1 MANVARQRRLA
12 DRIRHIVA
20 DMLELRIKDPRL
32 GFVTI
37 TDVRVTPD
45 LREASIFYT
54 VYGDVQ
60 EQEASAQALASATG
74 VIRSEVENKPA
85 SSSRRRWSSFRTR
98 FRRTLDTWKNC
109 SPKRPRRTPRS
120 TSRQWAPPTPGRPTR
135 TGIPEKTA
143 TSSGPHVGRGSR
155 RSKDDPSVAGVLC
168 VDKPSGLTSHDVVDR
183 VRRRLSVRR
192 VGHAGTLTRWP
203 PESSS
208 SAWGPLLIVGNHWR
222 PRQGIHRN
230 YPPGC
235 IDDDRRSRRRWTRRR
250 PRRTSST

>member
-74 VIRSEVENKPA
+74 ADVVLLDCATMWLSNHLLAENDLA
-85 SSSRRRWSSFRTR
+85 EAET
-98 FRRTLDTWKNC
+98 
-109 SPKRPRRTPRS
+109 
-120 TSRQWAPPTPGRPTR
+120 
-135 TGIPEKTA
+135 
-143 TSSGPHVGRGSR
+143 
-155 RSKDDPSVAGVLC
+155 
-168 VDKPSGLTSHDVVDR
+168 GLTPLASAVIEGADGVVSQLLAAAAID
-183 VRRRLSVRR
+183 LELADAD
-192 VGHAGTLTRWP
+192 GLT
-203 PESSS
+203 
-208 SAWGPLLIVGNHWR
+208 
-222 PRQGIHRN
+222 
-230 YPPGC
+230 
-235 IDDDRRSRRRWTRRR
+235 
-250 PRRTSST
+250 